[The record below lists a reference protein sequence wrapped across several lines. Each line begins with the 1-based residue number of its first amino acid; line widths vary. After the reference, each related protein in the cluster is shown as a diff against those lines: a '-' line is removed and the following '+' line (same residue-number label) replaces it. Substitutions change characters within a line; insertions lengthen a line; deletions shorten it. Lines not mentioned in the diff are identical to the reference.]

1 MKNNFTF
8 FREAK
13 VFLLLWITQSFSALG
28 SSMTNFALVIWSYQQ
43 KGSALATSLLMVCS
57 YAPYII
63 LSIFAGAMSDR
74 WNKKVVMLVCDTVAA
89 FGTVAVLIL
98 LKTNSL
104 ELWHLYLLNAL
115 NGFMNTIQQPAS
127 EVAVTR
133 ILPQKYYQKVGA
145 LRYISNSVNSIFTP
159 VIATALLAFA
169 GLETVIAFDLLTFIV
184 AFISLL
190 FFIKI
195 PEDNNKAE
203 VKESFI
209 QSVKQG
215 LVYLKNER
223 GILDLILFLACIN
236 FTASVFQ
243 AALPAML
250 LSKPAGGEN
259 ALGIVNTFRGV
270 TMLLGSILASLLS
283 KPKNRVKTI
292 CYALLFSMSFE
303 NFFLAFGNSIPVWCI
318 AEVLGWITIPIMST
332 NLEAILREK
341 IPVGLQG
348 RVFSTRNT
356 LQFFTIPVGYFLG
369 GFVIDK
375 FFEPFMALQK
385 SDSILVKALG
395 AGKGSGA
402 AFLFFVIGFIGIFTC
417 IFFMNDKN
425 LKKMGK

>member
-190 FFIKI
+190 FFIDRK
-195 PEDNNKAE
+195 
-203 VKESFI
+203 
-209 QSVKQG
+209 SV
-215 LVYLKNER
+215 V
-223 GILDLILFLACIN
+223 
-236 FTASVFQ
+236 
-243 AALPAML
+243 
-250 LSKPAGGEN
+250 
-259 ALGIVNTFRGV
+259 
-270 TMLLGSILASLLS
+270 
-283 KPKNRVKTI
+283 
-292 CYALLFSMSFE
+292 
-303 NFFLAFGNSIPVWCI
+303 
-318 AEVLGWITIPIMST
+318 
-332 NLEAILREK
+332 
-341 IPVGLQG
+341 
-348 RVFSTRNT
+348 
-356 LQFFTIPVGYFLG
+356 
-369 GFVIDK
+369 
-375 FFEPFMALQK
+375 
-385 SDSILVKALG
+385 
-395 AGKGSGA
+395 
-402 AFLFFVIGFIGIFTC
+402 
-417 IFFMNDKN
+417 
-425 LKKMGK
+425 